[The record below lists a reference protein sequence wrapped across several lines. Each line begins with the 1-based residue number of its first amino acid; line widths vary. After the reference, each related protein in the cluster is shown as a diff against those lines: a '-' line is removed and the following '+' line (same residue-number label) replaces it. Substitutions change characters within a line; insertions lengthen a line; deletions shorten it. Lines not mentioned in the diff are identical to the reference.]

1 MAHWTRDGL
10 IEHRKRMG
18 WPDLSDAQLARI
30 VDILNDALDGLESL
44 GGTSWTEPEIR
55 FSTVI
60 HDRRSSS
67 RHV

>member
-1 MAHWTRDGL
+1 MPHWTRDGL

-18 WPDLSDAQLARI
+18 WPDLNDDQLARI
-30 VDILNDALDGLESL
+30 VEILNDAQGALESL
-44 GGTSWTEPEIR
+44 DGTSWTEPEIR
-55 FSTVI
+55 FSAVV